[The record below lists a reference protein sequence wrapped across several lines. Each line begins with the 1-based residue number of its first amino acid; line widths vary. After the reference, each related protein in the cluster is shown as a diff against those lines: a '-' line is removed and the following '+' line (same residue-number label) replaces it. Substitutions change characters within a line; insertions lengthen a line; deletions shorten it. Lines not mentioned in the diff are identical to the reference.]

1 MTSKE
6 IVKKEESALAVSQ
19 PIDLEEYGIDIT
31 DIEFD
36 RIKIPAGG
44 IKQLQVVSDGEDEMV
59 KELTG
64 VIVYAHPAYARW
76 PEKEAMPGEVAMPL
90 CSSFDGKTGTDE
102 EGAKHICSSCPHFQ
116 WGSGKNGGKD
126 CKTGYRLYVLR
137 DGEMLPMLFNVPPT
151 SSKIV
156 KAYIGK
162 GLMKGLQSFG
172 YETEFSVA
180 VKQAKSGD
188 NYGVLVLKRG
198 AMLDAEQIAEMAAM
212 SEGLK
217 AARNRVAIFDDE
229 DDSPPTIYE
238 GLERNIE
245 EEEMKLE
252 DN

>member
-6 IVKKEESALAVSQ
+6 LVKKEETSLAAVA
-19 PIDLEEYGIDIT
+19 PVDLEEYGIDIT
-31 DIEFD
+31 DLEFD

-76 PEKEAMPGEVAMPL
+76 PEKEAAPGEQVMPL

-102 EGAKHICSSCPHFQ
+102 DGAKHICSSCPHYQ

-126 CKTGYRLYVLR
+126 CKTGYRLYVLQ

-151 SSKIV
+151 SSKVV

-162 GLMKGLQSFG
+162 GLMKGLPSFG
-172 YETEFSVA
+172 YETTFTVG

-188 NYGVLVLKRG
+188 NYGVLILKRG
-198 AMLDAEQIAEMAAM
+198 AVLDNEKMQEMSQMAESI
-212 SEGLK
+212 K
-217 AARNRVAIFDDE
+217 AASRRVAIFDDE
-229 DDSPPTIYE
+229 DDTPPTIYE
-238 GLERNIE
+238 GLEV
-245 EEEMKLE
+245 EEMTIE